1 MEDLVE
7 ILANSSISIIEAEQ
21 NNTELFVSLIIVI
34 EWSYCMPCHAVT
46 LLECLLCIMQW
57 HYTTNF
63 SGGGNRHNTEDYK
76 LVVR

>member
-7 ILANSSISIIEAEQ
+7 ILANSSISIIEAEL

-34 EWSYCMPCHAVT
+34 EWSYCMPVT

-57 HYTTNF
+57 HYTTNL
-63 SGGGNRHNTEDYK
+63 SGCGNRHITENYK
-76 LVVR
+76 LVVI